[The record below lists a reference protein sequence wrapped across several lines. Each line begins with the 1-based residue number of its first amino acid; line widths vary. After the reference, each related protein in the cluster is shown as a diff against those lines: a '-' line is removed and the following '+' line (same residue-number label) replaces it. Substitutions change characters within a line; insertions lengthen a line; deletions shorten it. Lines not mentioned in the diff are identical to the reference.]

1 MSVLF
6 GALLIGGS
14 LTGFSNMGKNNN
26 NDDNKKAQVQKLI
39 SELTTPSIPGAT
51 ALGNNNA
58 SLAIVEF
65 ADYQCPFCAK
75 FNNETKNDLITNYV
89 NAGIARFVFKDFVV
103 NDLPKDKLST
113 LAAEASYCAAEQN
126 KYWDFHD
133 EIFKNSKGENTGW
146 LSKESL
152 IEFAKNVK
160 VNNIAQFS
168 SCVDSHKYNQVVV
181 KNDLF
186 AKDLGLASTP
196 TFLILKQNSTKVAAI
211 EGARSLPVFKN
222 TIDQFLNNTL

>member
-1 MSVLF
+1 MAVLF

-14 LTGFSNMGKNNN
+14 LSGFSNMGNNN
-26 NDDNKKAQVQKLI
+26 KNTDDKKAQIQKLI

-58 SLAIVEF
+58 SIAIVEF

-75 FNNETKNDLITNYV
+75 FNNETKNDLIANYV
-89 NAGIARFVFKDFVV
+89 NSGIARFVYKDFVV

-126 KYWDFHD
+126 KFWDFHD
-133 EIFKNSKGENTGW
+133 EVFKNSKGENTGW
-146 LSKESL
+146 LSNESL

-160 VNNIAQFS
+160 VNNIGQFS
-168 SCVDSHKYNQVVV
+168 SCVDSHKYNLVVV

-196 TFLILKQNSTKVAAI
+196 TFLILKHNSTKVAAI
-211 EGARSLPVFKN
+211 EGARPLPVFKN
-222 TIDQFLNNTL
+222 TIDQFLNNTI

>member
-1 MSVLF
+1 MAVLF

-14 LTGFSNMGKNNN
+14 LTGFSNIGKNNN
-26 NDDNKKAQVQKLI
+26 NTDVKKAQIQKLI

-51 ALGNNNA
+51 ALGDNNA
-58 SLAIVEF
+58 SIAIVEF

-89 NAGIARFVFKDFVV
+89 NSGIARFVFKDFVV

-126 KYWDFHD
+126 KFWDFHD
-133 EIFKNSKGENTGW
+133 EVFKNSKGENTGW
-146 LSKESL
+146 LSKEAL
-152 IEFAKNVK
+152 IEFAKDVR
-160 VNNIAQFS
+160 VNNIGQFS

-211 EGARSLPVFKN
+211 EGARPLPVFKN
-222 TIDQFLNNTL
+222 TIDQFLNNTI

>member
-1 MSVLF
+1 MAVLF

-14 LTGFSNMGKNNN
+14 LSGFSNMGNNN
-26 NDDNKKAQVQKLI
+26 KDTDVKKAQIQKLI

-58 SLAIVEF
+58 SIAIVEF

-75 FNNETKNDLITNYV
+75 FNNETKNDIITNYV
-89 NAGIARFVFKDFVV
+89 NSGIARFVFKDFVV

-126 KYWDFHD
+126 KFWDFHD
-133 EIFKNSKGENTGW
+133 EVFKNSKGENTGW
-146 LSKESL
+146 LSNESL
-152 IEFAKNVK
+152 IEFAKDVR
-160 VNNIAQFS
+160 VNNIGQFS

-196 TFLILKQNSTKVAAI
+196 TFLILKHNSTKVAAI
-211 EGARSLPVFKN
+211 EGARPLPVFKN
-222 TIDQFLNNTL
+222 TIDQFLNNTI

>member
-1 MSVLF
+1 MAVLF

-14 LTGFSNMGKNNN
+14 LSGFSNMGNNN
-26 NDDNKKAQVQKLI
+26 KDTDVKKAQIQKLI

-58 SLAIVEF
+58 SIAIVEF

-75 FNNETKNDLITNYV
+75 FNNETKNDLIDNYV
-89 NAGIARFVFKDFVV
+89 NSGIARFVFKDFVV

-126 KYWDFHD
+126 KFWDFHD
-133 EIFKNSKGENTGW
+133 EVFKNSRGENTGW
-146 LSKESL
+146 LSNESL

-160 VNNIAQFS
+160 VNNIEQFS

-196 TFLILKQNSTKVAAI
+196 TFLILKHNSTKVAAI
-211 EGARSLPVFKN
+211 EGARPLPVFKN
-222 TIDQFLNNTL
+222 TIDQFLNNTI

>member
-1 MSVLF
+1 MAVLF

-14 LTGFSNMGKNNN
+14 LSGFSNMGNNN
-26 NDDNKKAQVQKLI
+26 KDTDVKKAQIQKLI

-58 SLAIVEF
+58 SIAIVEF

-75 FNNETKNDLITNYV
+75 FNNETKNDLIDNYV
-89 NAGIARFVFKDFVV
+89 NSGIARFVFKDFVV

-126 KYWDFHD
+126 KFWDFHD
-133 EIFKNSKGENTGW
+133 EVFKNSKGENTGW
-146 LSKESL
+146 LSNESL

-160 VNNIAQFS
+160 VNNIGQFS

-181 KNDLF
+181 KNNLF

-196 TFLILKQNSTKVAAI
+196 TFLILKHNSTKVAAI
-211 EGARSLPVFKN
+211 EGARPLPVFKN
-222 TIDQFLNNTL
+222 TIDQFLNNTI

>member
-1 MSVLF
+1 MAVLF

-14 LTGFSNMGKNNN
+14 LSGFSNMGNNN
-26 NDDNKKAQVQKLI
+26 KDTDVKKAQIQKLI

-58 SLAIVEF
+58 SIAIVEF

-75 FNNETKNDLITNYV
+75 FNNETKNDIITNYV
-89 NAGIARFVFKDFVV
+89 NSGIARFVFKDFVV

-126 KYWDFHD
+126 KFWDFHD
-133 EIFKNSKGENTGW
+133 EVFKNSKGENTGW
-146 LSKESL
+146 LSNESL
-152 IEFAKNVK
+152 VEFAKNVE
-160 VNNIAQFS
+160 VNNIGQFS

-196 TFLILKQNSTKVAAI
+196 TFLILKHNSTKVAAI
-211 EGARSLPVFKN
+211 EGARPLPVFKN
-222 TIDQFLNNTL
+222 TIDQLLNNTI

>member
-1 MSVLF
+1 MAVLF

-14 LTGFSNMGKNNN
+14 LSGFSNMGNNN
-26 NDDNKKAQVQKLI
+26 KDTDVKKAQIQKLI

-58 SLAIVEF
+58 SIAIVEF

-75 FNNETKNDLITNYV
+75 FNNETKNDIITNYV
-89 NAGIARFVFKDFVV
+89 NSGIARFVFKDFVV

-126 KYWDFHD
+126 KFWDFHD
-133 EIFKNSKGENTGW
+133 EVFKNSKGENTGW
-146 LSKESL
+146 LSNESL
-152 IEFAKNVK
+152 VEFAKNVE
-160 VNNIAQFS
+160 VNNIGQFS

-186 AKDLGLASTP
+186 AKDLGLTSTP
-196 TFLILKQNSTKVAAI
+196 TFLILKHNSTKVAAM
-211 EGARSLPVFKN
+211 EGARPLPVFKN
-222 TIDQFLNNTL
+222 TIDQLLNNTI

>member
-26 NDDNKKAQVQKLI
+26 DTDDKKAQVQKLI

-126 KYWDFHD
+126 KFWDFHD

-160 VNNIAQFS
+160 VNNIGQFS

>member
-1 MSVLF
+1 MAVLF

-26 NDDNKKAQVQKLI
+26 TDDKKAQIQKLI

-58 SLAIVEF
+58 SIAIVEF
-65 ADYQCPFCAK
+65 ADYQCPFCAR

-89 NAGIARFVFKDFVV
+89 DSGIARFVFKDFVV

-126 KYWDFHD
+126 KFWDFHD
-133 EIFKNSKGENTGW
+133 EVFKNSKGENTGW

-160 VNNIAQFS
+160 VNNIGQFS

-211 EGARSLPVFKN
+211 EGARSLPVFQN
-222 TIDQFLNNTL
+222 TIDQFLNNTI

>member
-1 MSVLF
+1 MAVLF

-14 LTGFSNMGKNNN
+14 LSGFSNMGNNN
-26 NDDNKKAQVQKLI
+26 KDTDVKKAQIQKLI

-58 SLAIVEF
+58 SIAIVEF

-75 FNNETKNDLITNYV
+75 FNNETKNDLIDNYV
-89 NAGIARFVFKDFVV
+89 NSGIARFVFKDFVV

-126 KYWDFHD
+126 KFWDFHD
-133 EIFKNSKGENTGW
+133 EVFKNSKGENTGW
-146 LSKESL
+146 LSNESL

-160 VNNIAQFS
+160 VNNIGQFS

-196 TFLILKQNSTKVAAI
+196 TFLILKHNSTKVAAI
-211 EGARSLPVFKN
+211 EGARPLPVFKN
-222 TIDQFLNNTL
+222 TIDQFLNNTI

>member
-1 MSVLF
+1 MSILM

-14 LTGFSNMGKNNN
+14 LSGFSNMGQNN
-26 NDDNKKAQVQKLI
+26 NDTDDKKAQIQKLI

-51 ALGNNNA
+51 ALGDNNA
-58 SLAIVEF
+58 SIAIVEF

-75 FNNETKNDLITNYV
+75 FNNETKNDLITSYV
-89 NAGIARFVFKDFVV
+89 DSGIARFVFKDFVV

-126 KYWDFHD
+126 KFWEFHD
-133 EIFKNSKGENTGW
+133 EVFKNSKGENTGW
-146 LSKESL
+146 ISKESL
-152 IEFAKNVK
+152 IDFARNVK
-160 VNNIAQFS
+160 VNNIGQFS
-168 SCVDSHKYNQVVV
+168 ACVDSHKYNQIVV
-181 KNDLF
+181 NNGLF

-211 EGARSLPVFKN
+211 EGARSISVFKN
-222 TIDQFLNNTL
+222 TIDQFLNNTI

>member
-1 MSVLF
+1 MAVLF

-14 LTGFSNMGKNNN
+14 LKGFSNMGNNN
-26 NDDNKKAQVQKLI
+26 NNTDDKKAQIQKLI

-58 SLAIVEF
+58 SIAIVEF

-75 FNNETKNDLITNYV
+75 FNNETKNDLIANYV
-89 NAGIARFVFKDFVV
+89 NSGIARFVYKDFVV

-126 KYWDFHD
+126 KFWDFHD
-133 EIFKNSKGENTGW
+133 EVFKNSKGENTGW
-146 LSKESL
+146 LSNESL
-152 IEFAKNVK
+152 IEFAKNVR
-160 VNNIAQFS
+160 VNNIGQFS
-168 SCVDSHKYNQVVV
+168 SCVDSHKYNLVVV

-196 TFLILKQNSTKVAAI
+196 TFLILKHNSTKVAAI
-211 EGARSLPVFKN
+211 EGARPLPVFKN
-222 TIDQFLNNTL
+222 TIDQFLNNTI

>member
-1 MSVLF
+1 MAVLF

-14 LTGFSNMGKNNN
+14 LSGFSNMGNNN
-26 NDDNKKAQVQKLI
+26 KDTDVKKAQIQKLI

-58 SLAIVEF
+58 SIAIVEF

-75 FNNETKNDLITNYV
+75 FNNETKNDIITNYV
-89 NAGIARFVFKDFVV
+89 NSGIARFVFKDFVV

-126 KYWDFHD
+126 KFWDFHD
-133 EIFKNSKGENTGW
+133 EVFKNSKGENTGW
-146 LSKESL
+146 LSNESL
-152 IEFAKNVK
+152 VEFAKNVE
-160 VNNIAQFS
+160 VNNIGQFS

-196 TFLILKQNSTKVAAI
+196 TFLILKHNSTKVAAI
-211 EGARSLPVFKN
+211 EGARPLPVFKN
-222 TIDQFLNNTL
+222 TIDQFLNNTI

>member
-1 MSVLF
+1 MAVLF

-14 LTGFSNMGKNNN
+14 LSGFSNMGNNN
-26 NDDNKKAQVQKLI
+26 KDTDVKKAQIQKLI

-58 SLAIVEF
+58 SIAIVEF

-75 FNNETKNDLITNYV
+75 FNNETKNDLIDNYV
-89 NAGIARFVFKDFVV
+89 NSGIARFVFKDFVV

-126 KYWDFHD
+126 KFWDFHD
-133 EIFKNSKGENTGW
+133 EVFKNSKGENTGW
-146 LSKESL
+146 LSNESL

-160 VNNIAQFS
+160 VNNIGNFPP
-168 SCVDSHKYNQVVV
+168 VWI
-181 KNDLF
+181 
-186 AKDLGLASTP
+186 
-196 TFLILKQNSTKVAAI
+196 LI
-211 EGARSLPVFKN
+211 N
-222 TIDQFLNNTL
+222 TIKLL